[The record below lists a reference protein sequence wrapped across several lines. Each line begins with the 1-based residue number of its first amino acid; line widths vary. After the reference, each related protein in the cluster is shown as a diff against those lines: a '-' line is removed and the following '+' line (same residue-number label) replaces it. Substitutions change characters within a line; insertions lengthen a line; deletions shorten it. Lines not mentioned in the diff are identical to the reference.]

1 MTMNQQA
8 TAQSK
13 SKQRIS
19 RIVQELHPSQ
29 LLPSLTAGLVIAL
42 LDIVVEI
49 SFATLIFSG
58 VLSQYVSNGIG
69 FTLFGACA
77 FGLVMALT
85 SSFPGTIAI
94 PQDTPAA
101 ILALVAAAIAANL
114 STSATPDTIF
124 FTVVAAI
131 VVTSL
136 LTGIFFLVLGTCRL
150 GSLVRFIPYP
160 VVGGF
165 LAGTGWLLVKGSVSV
180 MTDLSLSL
188 SQLSTL
194 FQANILIKWF
204 PGLLFGVLLLLV
216 LRRYSHFLIMPAMI
230 LAAIGLFYL
239 LLLLTG
245 TPLSEA
251 SAQGWLLGPFPEGG
265 LWQPLTLSTLNQV
278 DWSAIFGQIGNI
290 GTILIISLISLL
302 LNASGLEL
310 AVRRDIDLNR
320 ELQSAGIANIIA
332 GLGGSPAGYH
342 ALSFSALGHKLGS
355 KSRLVGVCFAAVC
368 GGTLFFGASL
378 LCLFPKPVLGGLLLF
393 LGLSFLTEWLYDAWF
408 TLPKT
413 DYILVLLILGVIG
426 TIGFLE
432 GVAVGVIVAVVL
444 FVVNYSRINVIK
456 HVLSGVNYQSNVDR
470 AVPYQRLLRQKGE
483 QMLIL
488 KLQGF
493 LFFGTVHNL
502 LDQIRRRVA
511 DSDLPSLRFV
521 VFDFHL
527 VTGLD
532 SSALNSFAKMKQLAE
547 TQKITL
553 VFTQLSPQIR
563 RQFEVGG
570 YMKEDDSVVRIFP
583 DLDHGVEWCEEQIL
597 TGEDS
602 ALAETGKMVM
612 VQEHYGETFL
622 ESVFDDLM
630 KSLEQQE
637 RFELVVADMMP
648 YFERQEVEIGQY
660 LIRQGDPPEALYF
673 IELAQVTV
681 QLESEDGKIIR
692 LRTMGPGT
700 VVGELGFYLGQRAS
714 ASVVV
719 QQSGTVYRFS
729 ADALHRMQENDPQ
742 IAALF
747 HEFMARLLGERLANM
762 NTTLQA
768 LLG

>member
-1 MTMNQQA
+1 MEQQV
-8 TAQSK
+8 TSQSK
-13 SKQRIS
+13 NGQLFS
-19 RIVQELHPSQ
+19 RILHEFHPSR
-29 LLPSLTAGLVIAL
+29 LLPSLTAGVVIAL

-94 PQDTPAA
+94 PQDSPVA
-101 ILALVAAAIAANL
+101 ILALVAAAIAANM

-136 LTGIFFLVLGTCRL
+136 LTGLFFLVLGTCKL
-150 GSLVRFIPYP
+150 GSLIRFIPYP

-165 LAGTGWLLVKGSVSV
+165 LAGTGWLLVKGSVGV
-180 MTDLSLSL
+180 MTDLSLSF
-188 SQLSTL
+188 SQLSVL
-194 FQANILIKWF
+194 FQANILIKWL
-204 PGLLFGVLLLLV
+204 PGLLFAVLLLLV

-251 SAQGWLLGPFPEGG
+251 SDQGWLLGPFPEGG
-265 LWQPLTLSTLNQV
+265 LWQPLTLSALNQV

-290 GTILIISLISLL
+290 GTILVISLISLL

-332 GLGGSPAGYH
+332 GLGGSPTGYH
-342 ALSFSALGHKLGS
+342 ALSFSALGHRLGS

-368 GGTLFFGASL
+368 GGILFFGASL

-413 DYILVLLILGVIG
+413 DYVLVLLILGVIG

-483 QMLIL
+483 QILIL

-493 LFFGTVHNL
+493 LFFGTAHNL

-511 DSDLPSLRFV
+511 DPDLPSLRFV

-547 TQKITL
+547 AQHIML
-553 VFTQLSPQIR
+553 VFANLSPQVR

-570 YMKEDDSVVRIFP
+570 YTKEDDPVVRIFP
-583 DLDHGVEWCEEQIL
+583 DLDHGVEWCEEQVLIA
-597 TGEDS
+597 GDS
-602 ALAETGKMVM
+602 ILAETGKP
-612 VQEHYGETFL
+612 VQELYGEAFL
-622 ESVFDDLM
+622 ESVFDDIM

-637 RFELVVADMMP
+637 RFESVVVDMMP
-648 YFERQEVEIGQY
+648 YFEQQEVEVGHY
-660 LIRQGDPPEALYF
+660 LIHQGDPPDALYF
-673 IELAQVTV
+673 IELALVAV
-681 QLESEDGKIIR
+681 QLESKDGKIVR
-692 LRTMGPGT
+692 LRTMAPGT
-700 VVGELGFYLGQRAS
+700 VVGELGFYLAQPAS

-719 QQSGTVYRFS
+719 QEPGTVYRFS
-729 ADALHRMQENDPQ
+729 VDALRRMQENDPKL
-742 IAALF
+742 AALF

-768 LLG
+768 LLD